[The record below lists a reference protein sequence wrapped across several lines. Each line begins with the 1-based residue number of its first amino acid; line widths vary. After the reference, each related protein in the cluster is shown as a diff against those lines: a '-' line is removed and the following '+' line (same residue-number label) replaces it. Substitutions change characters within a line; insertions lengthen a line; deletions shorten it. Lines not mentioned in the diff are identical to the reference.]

1 MAIGTLLPAPFV
13 GLDNNGNPVSG
24 GKLYTYAAG
33 STTPLTTYSDA
44 SLTTPNLNPV
54 ILDSAGRATVFLQ
67 QRAYKFVLTT
77 SADVELWTRDNVLAY
92 APYSLDTSID
102 GVAGENLAAGSTVF
116 LSDGSG
122 GRTAG
127 RWYLTDADATA
138 TSTSPISIGVV
149 PTQILI
155 GATGSIRIG
164 GRATGLSGLTAGQ
177 TYYVSATAGAL
188 TSSAPANAR
197 IVGVADST
205 TSLVM
210 ADSTGPV
217 PASRVSAGFFG
228 TGDYTITGG
237 LVVAGAKS
245 LGAVASSGTF
255 SFESPV
261 FRQYTGDG
269 TGYALEFAKRTGSSN
284 TKLVRINETTSAT
297 LEVNGG
303 MNVGGSTD
311 PGDNN
316 LRVEGTATVVGQT
329 LVADGAV
336 GAPGVAFAGDTDTG
350 VYKTATNGIG
360 VSAGGSLVTQFIS
373 AQNRTVDGAY
383 TAPAYSFTSDTDT
396 GIYRNGADDVRISAG
411 AADVAGFY
419 NAGCQIFKAATFEA
433 GITAN
438 ALGSATT
445 GTLLVISA
453 GNAIRPQSSSRRYK
467 ENEQAWSGDSRKILA
482 LTPKTFDYKGDGAKG
497 VLFFIA
503 EDVADIDPIYVNT
516 NADGQPESIRTD
528 SLVAAL
534 IDLVQ
539 QQERRIAALEAR
551 LS

>member
-24 GKLYTYAAG
+24 GKLYTYASS

-205 TSLVM
+205 TSLVL

-217 PASRVSAGFFG
+217 PASRVSAGVFG
-228 TGDYTITGG
+228 TGDYSFFGG
-237 LVVAGAKS
+237 FRSVSPHATAS
-245 LGAVASSGTF
+245 AVAAYPGVI
-255 SFESPV
+255 SFETPV
-261 FRQYTGDG
+261 TRIYTGDG
-269 TGYALEFAKRTGSSN
+269 TGYAVEIAKRSGSAT
-284 TKLVRINETTSAT
+284 TKLVRVNETGAAA

-303 MNVGGSTD
+303 LNVGGSTD

-316 LRVEGTATVVGQT
+316 LRVEGVAYLAAGTAALPGLAFFDDTDSGVYSYGANEVGIAAGGT
-329 LVADGAV
+329 LVARFVSGGV
-336 GAPGVAFAGDTDTG
+336 IVPGD
-350 VYKTATNGIG
+350 IE
-360 VSAGGSLVTQFIS
+360 L
-373 AQNRTVDGAY
+373 
-383 TAPAYSFTSDTDT
+383 
-396 GIYRNGADDVRISAG
+396 AG
-411 AADVAGFY
+411 AIKGNGGVEFY
-419 NAGCQIFKAATFEA
+419 
-433 GITAN
+433 
-438 ALGSATT
+438 ALPTTT
-445 GTLLVISA
+445 GTDLVVTGLGIVSKK
-453 GNAIRPQSSSRRYK
+453 SSSRRYK
-467 ENEQAWSGDSRKILA
+467 ENEQLWTGDSRNLLA
-482 LTPKTFDYKGDGAKG
+482 LEPKTFDYKGDGAKG

-516 NADGQPESIRTD
+516 DAEGQPESIRTD